1 MRIDSLIFLNLS
13 LFVLCEYMLFKN
25 LKPKKKKKK
34 KNGKGKDRKRT
45 YMMMN

>member
-25 LKPKKKKKK
+25 LNQKKKKMEKEK
-34 KNGKGKDRKRT
+34 IEKEHT
-45 YMMMN
+45 

>member
-25 LKPKKKKKK
+25 LNQKKKKKMEK
-34 KNGKGKDRKRT
+34 EKIEKEHT
-45 YMMMN
+45 

>member
-25 LKPKKKKKK
+25 LKPKKKIIIKKWK
-34 KNGKGKDRKRT
+34 RKR
-45 YMMMN
+45 